1 MKNLIQSLLLLGS
14 LVTLLAL
21 SSCKKDEPTPTPT
34 PAFNGFTIGSQK
46 YPISKGWYFPDEDDV
61 FVIFASNTISDN
73 LTGTGNIL
81 FGYFSRAENSDTLN
95 TGIYALSSSE
105 NPMTCDGFE
114 VWLNSSLFDDVPN
127 YSVEPVWN
135 TNKTVSV
142 AKESNKYVLTFS
154 GLVAKDLNDVSAT
167 TSANIKVPLRLYE
180 GSHLGSK
187 SSDMGLNDNQFHALR
202 QKLQKFRQRATQR

>member
-1 MKNLIQSLLLLGS
+1 MKNFIQSLLLLGS

-46 YPISKGWYFPDEDDV
+46 YPISKGWILPLDTGYV
-61 FVIFASNTISDN
+61 GVIFASNTISDS
-73 LTGTGNIL
+73 LTGIGNVL
-81 FGYFSRAENSDTLN
+81 AGEFAVAANSITLN

-105 NPMTCDGFE
+105 NPMTVGSFLFF
-114 VWLNSSLFDDVPN
+114 LNSGEDADPN
-127 YSVEPVWN
+127 YEALPNFN

-142 AKESNKYVLTFS
+142 AKESDKYVLTFS
-154 GLVAKDLNDVSAT
+154 GIVAKDSNDVSVT
-167 TSANIKVPLRLYE
+167 TSADIKVPLTVLDDFF
-180 GSHLGSK
+180 GAK
-187 SSDMGLNDNQFHALR
+187 SSDMRLNDNQFHALR

>member
-1 MKNLIQSLLLLGS
+1 MKKLIQSLLLLGS

-46 YPISKGWYFPDEDDV
+46 YPISKGWILPFDTGYV
-61 FVIFASNTISDN
+61 GVIFASNTISDS

-81 FGYFSRAENSDTLN
+81 TGIFAVTENSITLN
-95 TGIYALSSSE
+95 TGIYALSSSD
-105 NPMTCDGFE
+105 NPMTCDVFGFF
-114 VWLNSSLFDDVPN
+114 LNAGLDEDPN
-127 YSVEPVWN
+127 YVISSDWN

-142 AKESNKYVLTFS
+142 AKESDKYVLTFS
-154 GLVAKDLNDVSAT
+154 GIVAKDTNDVSVT
-167 TSANIKVPLRLYE
+167 TSANIKVPLTVLDDFF
-180 GSHLGSK
+180 GAK